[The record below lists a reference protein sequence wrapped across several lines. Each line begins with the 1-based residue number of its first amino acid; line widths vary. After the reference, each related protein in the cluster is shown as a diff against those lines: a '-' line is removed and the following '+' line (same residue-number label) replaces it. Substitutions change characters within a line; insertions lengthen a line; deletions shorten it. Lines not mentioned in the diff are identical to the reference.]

1 MTTSHYNEKIYLG
14 IIPEYRVKY
23 NKVDFFINGGIL
35 LTSNINN
42 EFTTEYLILGANS
55 QPILGIILNAGI
67 NMNIDRV
74 AFKFGVEYMSF
85 TKSKLINFHH
95 PYISYTNI
103 GGKFGIVYTVG
114 K

>member
-1 MTTSHYNEKIYLG
+1 MI
-14 IIPEYRVKY
+14 
-23 NKVDFFINGGIL
+23 FFLNGGIL
-35 LTSNINN
+35 LASDIKN

-55 QPILGIILNAGI
+55 QPILGIVLNTGI
-67 NMNIDRV
+67 NIVIDRV

-114 K
+114 EN